1 MMNKITNSII
11 VSVVIAISTLFS
23 VSAKESIPKLLKY
36 ETLNTTSTN
45 DDYWSGVVPYND
57 LRADHKRLMDKY
69 QNIILVKMSNQMGL
83 KVSDYKVRRKGIFE
97 ESSPGSTDLYY
108 ETMYKSICEINIISV
123 RKDGD
128 FEFYTTLC

>member
-1 MMNKITNSII
+1 MNKITNSII

-36 ETLNTTSTN
+36 ETLNTSSTN

>member
-1 MMNKITNSII
+1 
-11 VSVVIAISTLFS
+11 
-23 VSAKESIPKLLKY
+23 
-36 ETLNTTSTN
+36 
-45 DDYWSGVVPYND
+45 
-57 LRADHKRLMDKY
+57 MDKY

>member
-1 MMNKITNSII
+1 MNKITNIFI
-11 VSVVIAISTLFS
+11 MSVVIAVSAFFS
-23 VSAKESIPKLLKY
+23 VSAKKSAPKLLKY
-36 ETLNTTSTN
+36 ETLNTSSTN

>member
-1 MMNKITNSII
+1 MNKIINIFI
-11 VSVVIAISTLFS
+11 MSVVIAASAFFN

-45 DDYWSGVVPYND
+45 DDYWTGVVPYKD
-57 LRADHKRLMDKY
+57 LRVDHKRLMDKY
-69 QNIILVKMSNQMGL
+69 QNIILVKMANQMGL
-83 KVSDYKVRRKGIFE
+83 KVSDYKVGRKGIFE

-123 RKDGD
+123 HKDGD